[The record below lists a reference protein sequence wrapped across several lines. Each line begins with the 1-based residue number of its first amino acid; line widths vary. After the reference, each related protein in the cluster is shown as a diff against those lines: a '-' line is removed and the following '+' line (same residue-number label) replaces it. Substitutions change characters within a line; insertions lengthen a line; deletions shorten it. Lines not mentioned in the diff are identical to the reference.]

1 MVFLKA
7 SFVAAEVEYI
17 TVCCARVHLEEPALH
32 IHALSYELE
41 LGLVGTCL
49 TKE

>member
-17 TVCCARVHLEEPALH
+17 TVCCARVHLEEPALN

-41 LGLVGTCL
+41 LGLVGTRL
-49 TKE
+49 TRE